1 MPMTLRQRSRLIV
14 FISVFLSFFFPIH
27 EGFAHGEEIEVSEG
41 GAKGPVHL
49 TSAQTKMLGIK
60 VVDTTNRPMAQLL
73 GLNGQVQLLPDA
85 QADVS
90 IRISGSVTAI
100 DVNLGDSVKQGQRLA
115 TVQSRLVG
123 NPPPSV
129 AVTAP
134 IAGIID
140 ARNINLGQAVEPN
153 TVLFHIS
160 NRDKLLVIAQ
170 VYEEDLGKVKV
181 GQTVTIHA
189 LSYPKKVFAGQVTL
203 IEPNLD
209 PLTRTVN
216 VRITLDNKEGFLK
229 PGMFV
234 RANVILARNEA
245 ALTIPNTAVL
255 QADGEQFVF
264 VQNGDIYD
272 RVVVK
277 VGAVDDDYSEIT
289 DGLVPG
295 DLVVTQ
301 GNREIYTLWLTGGSK
316 FQSGSHEEPQ

>member
-1 MPMTLRQRSRLIV
+1 MRLQLKIRMMIMTVFFLGLLSPMQVS
-14 FISVFLSFFFPIH
+14 
-27 EGFAHGEEIEVSEG
+27 FAHGGNIEVSEG
-41 GAKGPVHL
+41 GTKGPVHL
-49 TSAQTKMLGIK
+49 TPEQARMLDIK
-60 VVDTTNRPMAQLL
+60 VVQATHRPIAQLL
-73 GLNGQVQLLPDA
+73 GLNGQIQLLPDA

-90 IRISGSVTAI
+90 IRISGSVTVI
-100 DVNLGDSVKQGQRLA
+100 DVNLGDSVKAGQRLA

-129 AVTAP
+129 AVNAP

-160 NRDKLLVIAQ
+160 NRDKLLVVAQ

-181 GQTVTIHA
+181 GQEVNVHV
-189 LSYPKKVFAGQVTL
+189 LSYPKQTFPGQVTL

-216 VRITLDNKEGFLK
+216 VRITLDNKEGLLK

-234 RANVILARNEA
+234 RANVILTHNKA
-245 ALTIPNTAVL
+245 ALTVPNAALL
-255 QADGEQFVF
+255 QADNQQFVF
-264 VQNGDIYD
+264 VQNGGTYK
-272 RVVVK
+272 RVDVK
-277 VGAVDDDYSEIT
+277 VGAVEDDYSEII

-301 GNREIYTLWLTGGSK
+301 GNLELYTLWLSGGRK
-316 FQSGSHEEPQ
+316 LQSGQEEHH

>member
-1 MPMTLRQRSRLIV
+1 MRLQLKIRMMIMTV
-14 FISVFLSFFFPIH
+14 FFLGLLSPIQVS
-27 EGFAHGEEIEVSEG
+27 FAHGGNIEVSEG
-41 GAKGPVHL
+41 GTKGPVHL
-49 TSAQTKMLGIK
+49 IPEQARMLDIK
-60 VVDTTNRPMAQLL
+60 VVQATHRPMAQLL
-73 GLNGQVQLLPDA
+73 GLNGQIQLLPDA

-100 DVNLGDSVKQGQRLA
+100 DVNLGDSVKAGQRLA

-129 AVTAP
+129 AVNAP

-160 NRDKLLVIAQ
+160 NRDKLLVVAQ

-181 GQTVTIHA
+181 GQEVNIHA
-189 LSYPKKVFAGQVTL
+189 LSYPKQTFPGQVTL

-209 PLTRTVN
+209 PMTRTVN
-216 VRITLDNKEGFLK
+216 VRITLDNREGLLK

-234 RANVILARNEA
+234 RANVILTHNKA
-245 ALTIPNTAVL
+245 ALVVPNAALL
-255 QADGEQFVF
+255 QADNEQFVF
-264 VQNGDIYD
+264 VQNGDTYK
-272 RVVVK
+272 RVNVK
-277 VGAVDDDYSEIT
+277 VGAVEDDYSEIT
-289 DGLVPG
+289 EGLVPG

-301 GNREIYTLWLTGGSK
+301 GNRELYTLWLSGGQIQ
-316 FQSGSHEEPQ
+316 QSEQEEHH

>member
-1 MPMTLRQRSRLIV
+1 MRLQLKIRMMIMTVFFLGLLSPMQVS
-14 FISVFLSFFFPIH
+14 
-27 EGFAHGEEIEVSEG
+27 FAHGGNIEVSEG
-41 GAKGPVHL
+41 GTKGPVHL
-49 TSAQTKMLGIK
+49 TPEQARMLDIK
-60 VVDTTNRPMAQLL
+60 VVQATHRPIAQLL
-73 GLNGQVQLLPDA
+73 GLNGQIQLLPDA

-100 DVNLGDSVKQGQRLA
+100 DVNLGDSVKAGQLLA

-129 AVTAP
+129 AVNAP

-160 NRDKLLVIAQ
+160 NRDKLLVVAQ

-181 GQTVTIHA
+181 GQEVNVHV
-189 LSYPKKVFAGQVTL
+189 LSYPKQTFPGQVTL

-216 VRITLDNKEGFLK
+216 VRITLDNKEGLLK

-234 RANVILARNEA
+234 RANVILTHNKA
-245 ALTIPNTAVL
+245 ALTVPNAALL
-255 QADGEQFVF
+255 QADNQQFVF
-264 VQNGDIYD
+264 VQNGGTYK
-272 RVVVK
+272 RVDVK
-277 VGAVDDDYSEIT
+277 VGAVEDDYSEII

-301 GNREIYTLWLTGGSK
+301 GNLELYTLWLSGGRK
-316 FQSGSHEEPQ
+316 LQSGQEEHH

>member
-1 MPMTLRQRSRLIV
+1 MMMALQQRIRAILLT
-14 FISVFLSFFFPIH
+14 SVFLGLLIH
-27 EGFAHGEEIEVSEG
+27 AQGVFAHGEEIEVSEG

-49 TSAQTKMLGIK
+49 TPQQTKMLEIK
-60 VVDTTNRPMAQLL
+60 VVEAANRPMAQML
-73 GLNGQVQLLPDA
+73 GLNGQIQLLPDA

-100 DVNLGDSVKQGQRLA
+100 DVNLGDDVKAGQRLA

-134 IAGIID
+134 IVGVID

-181 GQTVTIHA
+181 GQEVNIHA
-189 LSYPKKVFAGQVTL
+189 LSYPKQVFPGQVSL

-216 VRITLDNKEGFLK
+216 LRITLDNEKGLLK

-234 RANVILARNEA
+234 RANVILSHNKA
-245 ALTIPNTAVL
+245 ALAVPNAALL
-255 QADGEQFVF
+255 QEDNEQFVF
-264 VQNGDIYD
+264 VQNGDTYERAD
-272 RVVVK
+272 VK

-301 GNREIYTLWLTGGSK
+301 GNRELFTLWLTGGNK
-316 FQSGSHEEPQ
+316 PKAGQEEHH

>member
-1 MPMTLRQRSRLIV
+1 MQVS
-14 FISVFLSFFFPIH
+14 
-27 EGFAHGEEIEVSEG
+27 FAHGGNIEVSEG
-41 GAKGPVHL
+41 GTKGPVHL
-49 TSAQTKMLGIK
+49 TPEQARMLDIK
-60 VVDTTNRPMAQLL
+60 VVQATHRPIAQLL
-73 GLNGQVQLLPDA
+73 GLNGQIQLLPDA

-100 DVNLGDSVKQGQRLA
+100 DVNLGDSVKAGQRLA

-129 AVTAP
+129 AVNAP

-160 NRDKLLVIAQ
+160 NRDKLLVVAQ

-181 GQTVTIHA
+181 GQEVNVHV
-189 LSYPKKVFAGQVTL
+189 LSYPKQTFPGQVTL

-216 VRITLDNKEGFLK
+216 VRITLDNKEGLLK

-234 RANVILARNEA
+234 RANVILTHNKA
-245 ALTIPNTAVL
+245 ALTVPNAALL
-255 QADGEQFVF
+255 QADNQQFVF
-264 VQNGDIYD
+264 VQNGGTYK
-272 RVVVK
+272 RVDVK
-277 VGAVDDDYSEIT
+277 VGAVEDDYSEII

-301 GNREIYTLWLTGGSK
+301 GNLELYTLWLSGGRK
-316 FQSGSHEEPQ
+316 LQSGQEEHH

>member
-1 MPMTLRQRSRLIV
+1 MRLQLKIRMMIMTVFFLGLLSPMQVS
-14 FISVFLSFFFPIH
+14 
-27 EGFAHGEEIEVSEG
+27 FAHGGNIEVSEG
-41 GAKGPVHL
+41 GTKGPVHL
-49 TSAQTKMLGIK
+49 TPEQARMLDIK
-60 VVDTTNRPMAQLL
+60 VVQTTHRPIAQLL
-73 GLNGQVQLLPDA
+73 GLNGQIQLLPDA

-100 DVNLGDSVKQGQRLA
+100 DVNLGDSVKAGQRLA

-129 AVTAP
+129 AVNAP

-160 NRDKLLVIAQ
+160 NRDKLLVVAQ

-181 GQTVTIHA
+181 GQEVNVHV
-189 LSYPKKVFAGQVTL
+189 LSYPKQTFPGQVTL

-216 VRITLDNKEGFLK
+216 VRITLDNKEGLLK

-234 RANVILARNEA
+234 RANVILTHNKA
-245 ALTIPNTAVL
+245 ALTVPNAALL
-255 QADGEQFVF
+255 QADNQQFVF
-264 VQNGDIYD
+264 VQNGGTYK
-272 RVVVK
+272 RVDVK
-277 VGAVDDDYSEIT
+277 VGAVEDDYSEII

-301 GNREIYTLWLTGGSK
+301 GNLELYTLWLSGGRK
-316 FQSGSHEEPQ
+316 LQSGQEEHH

>member
-1 MPMTLRQRSRLIV
+1 
-14 FISVFLSFFFPIH
+14 
-27 EGFAHGEEIEVSEG
+27 
-41 GAKGPVHL
+41 
-49 TSAQTKMLGIK
+49 MLDIK
-60 VVDTTNRPMAQLL
+60 VVQATHRPMAQLL
-73 GLNGQVQLLPDA
+73 GLNGQIQLLPDA

-100 DVNLGDSVKQGQRLA
+100 DVNLGDSVKTGQRLA

-129 AVTAP
+129 AVNAP

-181 GQTVTIHA
+181 GQEVNVHV
-189 LSYPKKVFAGQVTL
+189 LSYPKQTFPGQVTL

-216 VRITLDNKEGFLK
+216 VRITLDNKEGLLK

-234 RANVILARNEA
+234 RANVILSHNKA
-245 ALTIPNTAVL
+245 ALVVPNAALL
-255 QADGEQFVF
+255 QADNEQFVF
-264 VQNGDIYD
+264 VQNGGTYK
-272 RVVVK
+272 RVDVK
-277 VGAVDDDYSEIT
+277 VGAVEDDYSEII

-301 GNREIYTLWLTGGSK
+301 GNRELYTLWLSGGRK
-316 FQSGSHEEPQ
+316 LQSGQEEHH

>member
-1 MPMTLRQRSRLIV
+1 MRLQLKIRMMIMTVFFLGLLSPMQVS
-14 FISVFLSFFFPIH
+14 
-27 EGFAHGEEIEVSEG
+27 FAHGGNIEVSEG
-41 GAKGPVHL
+41 GTKGPVHL
-49 TSAQTKMLGIK
+49 TPEQARMLDIK
-60 VVDTTNRPMAQLL
+60 VVRATHRPMAQLL
-73 GLNGQVQLLPDA
+73 GLNGQIQLLPDA

-100 DVNLGDSVKQGQRLA
+100 DVDLGDSVKAGQRLA

-129 AVTAP
+129 AVNAP

-160 NRDKLLVIAQ
+160 NRDKLLVVAQ

-181 GQTVTIHA
+181 GQEVNVHV
-189 LSYPKKVFAGQVTL
+189 LSYPKQTFPGLVTL

-216 VRITLDNKEGFLK
+216 VRITLDNKERLLK

-234 RANVILARNEA
+234 RANVILTHNKA
-245 ALTIPNTAVL
+245 ALTVPNTALL
-255 QADGEQFVF
+255 QADSKQFVF
-264 VQNGDIYD
+264 VQNGGTYK
-272 RVVVK
+272 RVDVK
-277 VGAVDDDYSEIT
+277 VGAVEDDYSEII

-301 GNREIYTLWLTGGSK
+301 GNRELYTLWLSGGRK
-316 FQSGSHEEPQ
+316 LQSGQEEHH

>member
-1 MPMTLRQRSRLIV
+1 MRLQLKIRMMIMTVFFLGLLSPMQVS
-14 FISVFLSFFFPIH
+14 
-27 EGFAHGEEIEVSEG
+27 FAHGGNIEVSEG
-41 GAKGPVHL
+41 GTKGPVHL
-49 TSAQTKMLGIK
+49 TPEQARMLDIK
-60 VVDTTNRPMAQLL
+60 VVQATHRPIAQLL
-73 GLNGQVQLLPDA
+73 GLNGQIQLLPDA

-100 DVNLGDSVKQGQRLA
+100 DVNLGDSVKAGQRLA

-129 AVTAP
+129 AVNAP

-160 NRDKLLVIAQ
+160 NRDKLLVVAQ

-181 GQTVTIHA
+181 GQEVNVHV
-189 LSYPKKVFAGQVTL
+189 LSYPKQTFPGQVTL

-216 VRITLDNKEGFLK
+216 VRITLDNKERLLK

-234 RANVILARNEA
+234 RANVILTHNKA
-245 ALTIPNTAVL
+245 ALTVPNAALL
-255 QADGEQFVF
+255 QADNQQFVF
-264 VQNGDIYD
+264 VQNGGTYK
-272 RVVVK
+272 RVDVK
-277 VGAVDDDYSEIT
+277 VGAVEDDYSEIIG
-289 DGLVPG
+289 GLVPG

-301 GNREIYTLWLTGGSK
+301 GNRELYTLWLSGGRK
-316 FQSGSHEEPQ
+316 LQSGQEEHH

>member
-1 MPMTLRQRSRLIV
+1 MRLQLKIRMMIMTV
-14 FISVFLSFFFPIH
+14 FFLGLLSPIQVS
-27 EGFAHGEEIEVSEG
+27 FAHGGNIEVSEG
-41 GAKGPVHL
+41 GTKRQVHL
-49 TSAQTKMLGIK
+49 TPEQARMLDIK
-60 VVDTTNRPMAQLL
+60 VVQATHRPMAQLL
-73 GLNGQVQLLPDA
+73 GLNGQIQLLPDA

-100 DVNLGDSVKQGQRLA
+100 DVNLGDSVKTGQRLA

-129 AVTAP
+129 AVNAP

-181 GQTVTIHA
+181 GQEVNVHV
-189 LSYPKKVFAGQVTL
+189 LSYPKQTFPGQVTL

-216 VRITLDNKEGFLK
+216 VRITLDNKEGLLK

-234 RANVILARNEA
+234 RANVILSHNKA
-245 ALTIPNTAVL
+245 ALVVPNAALL
-255 QADGEQFVF
+255 QADNEQFVF
-264 VQNGDIYD
+264 VQNGGTYK
-272 RVVVK
+272 RVDVK
-277 VGAVDDDYSEIT
+277 VGAVEDDYSEII

-301 GNREIYTLWLTGGSK
+301 GNRELYTLWLSGGRK
-316 FQSGSHEEPQ
+316 LQSGQEEHH

>member
-1 MPMTLRQRSRLIV
+1 MPMTLRQRSRMIV

-60 VVDTTNRPMAQLL
+60 VVDATNRPMAQLL

-90 IRISGSVTAI
+90 IRISGSVTVI
-100 DVNLGDSVKQGQRLA
+100 DVNLGDGVKAGQRLA

-181 GQTVTIHA
+181 GQEVTIHA

-216 VRITLDNKEGFLK
+216 VRITLDNKEGSLK

-245 ALTIPNTAVL
+245 ALTIPNASVL

-277 VGAVDDDYSEIT
+277 IGAVDDDYSEIT

-301 GNREIYTLWLTGGSK
+301 GNRELYTLWLSGGSK
-316 FQSGSHEEPQ
+316 LKAGQEEHH

>member
-1 MPMTLRQRSRLIV
+1 MRLQLKIRMMIMTV
-14 FISVFLSFFFPIH
+14 FFLGLLSPIQVS
-27 EGFAHGEEIEVSEG
+27 FAHGVNIEVSEG
-41 GAKGPVHL
+41 GTKGPVHL
-49 TSAQTKMLGIK
+49 TPEQARMLDIK
-60 VVDTTNRPMAQLL
+60 VVQATHRPMAQLL
-73 GLNGQVQLLPDA
+73 GLNGQIQLLPDA

-100 DVNLGDSVKQGQRLA
+100 DVNLGDSVKTGQRLA

-129 AVTAP
+129 AVNAP

-181 GQTVTIHA
+181 GQEVNVHV
-189 LSYPKKVFAGQVTL
+189 LSYPKQTFPGQVTL

-216 VRITLDNKEGFLK
+216 VRITLDNKEGLLK

-234 RANVILARNEA
+234 RANVILSHNKA
-245 ALTIPNTAVL
+245 ALVVPNAALL
-255 QADGEQFVF
+255 QADNEQFVF
-264 VQNGDIYD
+264 VQNGGTYK
-272 RVVVK
+272 RVDVK
-277 VGAVDDDYSEIT
+277 VGAVEDDYSEII

-301 GNREIYTLWLTGGSK
+301 GNRELYTLWLSGGRK
-316 FQSGSHEEPQ
+316 LQSGQEEHH

>member
-1 MPMTLRQRSRLIV
+1 MRLQLKIRMMIMTVFFLGLLSPMQVS
-14 FISVFLSFFFPIH
+14 
-27 EGFAHGEEIEVSEG
+27 FAHGGNIQVSEG
-41 GAKGPVHL
+41 GTKGPVHL
-49 TSAQTKMLGIK
+49 TPEQARMLDIK
-60 VVDTTNRPMAQLL
+60 VVQATHRPMAQFL
-73 GLNGQVQLLPDA
+73 GLNGQIQLLPDA

-100 DVNLGDSVKQGQRLA
+100 DVNLGDSVKTGQRLA

-129 AVTAP
+129 AVNAP

-160 NRDKLLVIAQ
+160 NRDKLLVVAQ

-181 GQTVTIHA
+181 GQEVNVHV
-189 LSYPKKVFAGQVTL
+189 LSYPKQTFPGQVTL

-216 VRITLDNKEGFLK
+216 VRITLDNKEGLLK

-234 RANVILARNEA
+234 RANVILTHNKA
-245 ALTIPNTAVL
+245 ALTVPNAALL
-255 QADGEQFVF
+255 QADNQQFVF
-264 VQNGDIYD
+264 VQNGGTYK
-272 RVVVK
+272 RVDVK
-277 VGAVDDDYSEIT
+277 IGAVEDDYSEIIG
-289 DGLVPG
+289 GLVPG

-301 GNREIYTLWLTGGSK
+301 GNRELYTLWLSGGRK
-316 FQSGSHEEPQ
+316 LQSGQEEHH

>member
-1 MPMTLRQRSRLIV
+1 MRLQLKIRMMIMTV
-14 FISVFLSFFFPIH
+14 FFLGLLSPIQVS
-27 EGFAHGEEIEVSEG
+27 FAHGGNIEVSEG
-41 GAKGPVHL
+41 GTKGPVHL
-49 TSAQTKMLGIK
+49 TPEQARMLDIK
-60 VVDTTNRPMAQLL
+60 VVQATHRPMAQLL
-73 GLNGQVQLLPDA
+73 GLNGQIQLLPDA

-100 DVNLGDSVKQGQRLA
+100 DVNLGDSVKAGQRLA

-129 AVTAP
+129 AVNAS

-181 GQTVTIHA
+181 GQEVNIHA
-189 LSYPKKVFAGQVTL
+189 LSYPKQTFPGQVTL

-209 PLTRTVN
+209 PMTRTVN
-216 VRITLDNKEGFLK
+216 LRITLDNKEGLLK

-234 RANVILARNEA
+234 RANVILTHNKA
-245 ALTIPNTAVL
+245 ALTVPNAALL
-255 QADGEQFVF
+255 QADNQQFVF
-264 VQNGDIYD
+264 VQNGDTYK
-272 RVVVK
+272 RVNVK
-277 VGAVDDDYSEIT
+277 VGAVEDDYSEIT
-289 DGLVPG
+289 EGLVPG

-301 GNREIYTLWLTGGSK
+301 GNRELYTLWLSGGRK
-316 FQSGSHEEPQ
+316 LQSGQEEHH

>member
-1 MPMTLRQRSRLIV
+1 MRLQLKIRMMIMTV
-14 FISVFLSFFFPIH
+14 FFLGLLSPIQVS
-27 EGFAHGEEIEVSEG
+27 FAHGGNIEVSEG
-41 GAKGPVHL
+41 GTKGPVHL
-49 TSAQTKMLGIK
+49 TPEQARMLDIK
-60 VVDTTNRPMAQLL
+60 VVQATHRPMAQFL
-73 GLNGQVQLLPDA
+73 GLNGQIQLLPDA

-100 DVNLGDSVKQGQRLA
+100 DVNLGDSVKTGQRLA

-129 AVTAP
+129 AVNAP

-181 GQTVTIHA
+181 GQEVNVHV
-189 LSYPKKVFAGQVTL
+189 LSYPKQTFPGQVTL

-216 VRITLDNKEGFLK
+216 VRITLDNKEGLLK

-234 RANVILARNEA
+234 RANVILSHNKA
-245 ALTIPNTAVL
+245 ALVVPNAALL
-255 QADGEQFVF
+255 QADNEQFVF
-264 VQNGDIYD
+264 VQNGGTYK
-272 RVVVK
+272 RVDVK
-277 VGAVDDDYSEIT
+277 VGAVEDDYSEIIE
-289 DGLVPG
+289 GLVPG

-301 GNREIYTLWLTGGSK
+301 GNRELYTLWLSGGRK
-316 FQSGSHEEPQ
+316 LQSGQEEHH

>member
-1 MPMTLRQRSRLIV
+1 MRLQLKIRMIIMTVFFLGLLSPMQVS
-14 FISVFLSFFFPIH
+14 
-27 EGFAHGEEIEVSEG
+27 FAHGGNIEVSEG
-41 GAKGPVHL
+41 GTKGPVHL
-49 TSAQTKMLGIK
+49 TPEQARMLDIK
-60 VVDTTNRPMAQLL
+60 VVQATHRPIAQLL
-73 GLNGQVQLLPDA
+73 GLNGQIQLLPDA

-100 DVNLGDSVKQGQRLA
+100 DVNLGDSVKAGQRLA

-129 AVTAP
+129 AVNAP

-160 NRDKLLVIAQ
+160 NRDKLLVVAQ

-181 GQTVTIHA
+181 GQEVNVHV
-189 LSYPKKVFAGQVTL
+189 LSYPKQTFPGQVTL

-216 VRITLDNKEGFLK
+216 VRITLDNKEGLLK

-234 RANVILARNEA
+234 RANVILTHNKA
-245 ALTIPNTAVL
+245 ALTVPNAALL
-255 QADGEQFVF
+255 QADNQQFVF
-264 VQNGDIYD
+264 VQHGGTYK
-272 RVVVK
+272 RVDVK
-277 VGAVDDDYSEIT
+277 VGAVEDDYSEIIG
-289 DGLVPG
+289 GLVPG

-301 GNREIYTLWLTGGSK
+301 GNRELYTLWLSGGRK
-316 FQSGSHEEPQ
+316 LQSGQEEHH

>member
-1 MPMTLRQRSRLIV
+1 MRLQLKIRMMIMTVFFLGLLSPMQVS
-14 FISVFLSFFFPIH
+14 
-27 EGFAHGEEIEVSEG
+27 FAHGGNIEVSEG
-41 GAKGPVHL
+41 GTKGPVHL
-49 TSAQTKMLGIK
+49 TPEQARMLDIK
-60 VVDTTNRPMAQLL
+60 VVQATHRPIAQLL
-73 GLNGQVQLLPDA
+73 GLNGQIQLLPDA

-100 DVNLGDSVKQGQRLA
+100 DVNLGDSVKAGQRLA

-129 AVTAP
+129 AVNAP

-160 NRDKLLVIAQ
+160 NRDKLLVVAQ

-181 GQTVTIHA
+181 GQEVNVHV
-189 LSYPKKVFAGQVTL
+189 LSYPKQTFPGQVTL

-216 VRITLDNKEGFLK
+216 VRITLDNKEGLLK

-234 RANVILARNEA
+234 RANVILTHNKA
-245 ALTIPNTAVL
+245 ALTVPNAALL
-255 QADGEQFVF
+255 QADNQQFVF
-264 VQNGDIYD
+264 VQNGGTYK
-272 RVVVK
+272 RVDVK
-277 VGAVDDDYSEIT
+277 VGAVEDDYSEIIG
-289 DGLVPG
+289 GLVPG

-301 GNREIYTLWLTGGSK
+301 GNRELYTLWLSGGRK
-316 FQSGSHEEPQ
+316 LQSGQEEHH

>member
-1 MPMTLRQRSRLIV
+1 MRLQLKIRMMIMTVFFLGLLSPMQVS
-14 FISVFLSFFFPIH
+14 
-27 EGFAHGEEIEVSEG
+27 FAHGGNIEVSEG
-41 GAKGPVHL
+41 GTKGPVHL
-49 TSAQTKMLGIK
+49 TPEQARMLDIK
-60 VVDTTNRPMAQLL
+60 VVQAIHRPIAQLL
-73 GLNGQVQLLPDA
+73 GLNGQIQLLPDA

-100 DVNLGDSVKQGQRLA
+100 DVNLGDSVKAGQRLA

-129 AVTAP
+129 AVNAP

-160 NRDKLLVIAQ
+160 NRDKLLVVAQ

-181 GQTVTIHA
+181 GQEVNVHV
-189 LSYPKKVFAGQVTL
+189 LSYPKQTFPGQVTL

-216 VRITLDNKEGFLK
+216 VRITLDNKEGLLK

-234 RANVILARNEA
+234 RANVILTHNKA
-245 ALTIPNTAVL
+245 ALTVPNAALL
-255 QADGEQFVF
+255 QADNQQFVF
-264 VQNGDIYD
+264 VQNGGTYK
-272 RVVVK
+272 RVDVK
-277 VGAVDDDYSEIT
+277 VGAVEDDYSEII

-301 GNREIYTLWLTGGSK
+301 GNLELYTLWLSGGRK
-316 FQSGSHEEPQ
+316 LQSGQEEHH

>member
-1 MPMTLRQRSRLIV
+1 MVNMLRQRSRRLT
-14 FISVFLSFFFPIH
+14 FIGVFLSLFLPMQ
-27 EGFAHGEEIEVSEG
+27 GCFAHGEEIEVSEG

-49 TSAQTKMLGIK
+49 TPQQTKMLGIK
-60 VVDTTNRPMAQLL
+60 VAEATNRPMEQLL
-73 GLNGQVQLLPDA
+73 GLNGQIQLLPDA

-100 DVNLGDSVKQGQRLA
+100 DVNLGDRVKAGQRLA

-134 IAGIID
+134 IAGLID

-160 NRDKLLVIAQ
+160 NRDKLFVIAQ
-170 VYEEDLGKVKV
+170 VYEEDLGRIKV
-181 GQTVTIHA
+181 GQAVNIHA
-189 LSYPKKVFAGQVTL
+189 LSYPKQIFKGQVTL

-209 PLTRTVN
+209 SLTRTVN
-216 VRITLDNKEGFLK
+216 IRITLDNKEGLLK

-234 RANVILARNEA
+234 RSNVILAHNEA
-245 ALTIPNTAVL
+245 ALAVPNAAL
-255 QADGEQFVF
+255 LHADNESFVF
-264 VQNGDIYD
+264 VQNDDTYD
-272 RVVVK
+272 RVVVN
-277 VGAVDDDYSEIT
+277 VGAVDDEHSEIT

-301 GNREIYTLWLTGGSK
+301 GNRELYTLWLSGGSK
-316 FQSGSHEEPQ
+316 PKAGQEEPH

>member
-1 MPMTLRQRSRLIV
+1 MRLQLKIRMMIMTVFFLGLLSPMQVS
-14 FISVFLSFFFPIH
+14 
-27 EGFAHGEEIEVSEG
+27 FAHGGNIEVSEG
-41 GAKGPVHL
+41 GTKGPVHL
-49 TSAQTKMLGIK
+49 TPEQARMLDIK
-60 VVDTTNRPMAQLL
+60 VVQATHRPMAQLL
-73 GLNGQVQLLPDA
+73 GLNGQIQLLPDA

-100 DVNLGDSVKQGQRLA
+100 DVNLGDSVKAGQRLA

-129 AVTAP
+129 AVNAP

-160 NRDKLLVIAQ
+160 NRDKLLVVAQ
-170 VYEEDLGKVKV
+170 VYEEDLGKVNV
-181 GQTVTIHA
+181 GQEVNVHV
-189 LSYPKKVFAGQVTL
+189 LSYPKQTFRGQVTL

-216 VRITLDNKEGFLK
+216 VRITLDNKEGLLK

-234 RANVILARNEA
+234 RANVILTHNKA
-245 ALTIPNTAVL
+245 ALTVPNVALL
-255 QADGEQFVF
+255 QADNQQFVF
-264 VQNGDIYD
+264 VQNGSTYK
-272 RVVVK
+272 RVDVK
-277 VGAVDDDYSEIT
+277 VGSVEDDYSEIIG
-289 DGLVPG
+289 GLVPG

-301 GNREIYTLWLTGGSK
+301 GNRELYTLWLSGGRK
-316 FQSGSHEEPQ
+316 LQSGQEEHH

>member
-1 MPMTLRQRSRLIV
+1 MQVS
-14 FISVFLSFFFPIH
+14 
-27 EGFAHGEEIEVSEG
+27 FAHGGNIEVSEG
-41 GAKGPVHL
+41 GTKGPVHL
-49 TSAQTKMLGIK
+49 TPEQARMLDIK
-60 VVDTTNRPMAQLL
+60 VVRATHRPMAQLL
-73 GLNGQVQLLPDA
+73 GLNGQIQLLPDA

-100 DVNLGDSVKQGQRLA
+100 DVNLGDSVKAGQRLA

-129 AVTAP
+129 AVNAP

-160 NRDKLLVIAQ
+160 NRDKLLVVAQ

-181 GQTVTIHA
+181 GQEVNVRV
-189 LSYPKKVFAGQVTL
+189 LSYPKQTFPGLVTL

-216 VRITLDNKEGFLK
+216 VRITLDNKEGLLK

-234 RANVILARNEA
+234 RANVILTHNKA
-245 ALTIPNTAVL
+245 ALTVPNTALL
-255 QADGEQFVF
+255 QADSKQFVF
-264 VQNGDIYD
+264 VQNGGTYK
-272 RVVVK
+272 RVDVK
-277 VGAVDDDYSEIT
+277 VGAVEDDYSEII

-301 GNREIYTLWLTGGSK
+301 GNRELYTLWLSGGRK
-316 FQSGSHEEPQ
+316 LQSGQEEHH

>member
-1 MPMTLRQRSRLIV
+1 MRWCQRMRRMALI
-14 FISVFLSFFFPIH
+14 SLFLSLLFPIQWC
-27 EGFAHGEEIEVSEG
+27 FAHGEEIEVSEG

-49 TSAQTKMLGIK
+49 TPAQTKMLDIK
-60 VVDTTNRPMAQLL
+60 VVEATNRPMAQIL

-100 DVNLGDSVKQGQRLA
+100 DVNLGDNVKAGQRLA

-170 VYEEDLGKVKV
+170 VYEEDLDKIKV
-181 GQTVTIHA
+181 GQEVNIHA
-189 LSYPKKVFAGQVTL
+189 LSYPKRTFPGQVTL

-216 VRITLDNKEGFLK
+216 VRITLDNEEKLLK

-234 RANVILARNEA
+234 RANVILAHNEA
-245 ALTIPNTAVL
+245 ALAVPNAAVL
-255 QADGEQFVF
+255 QADNESFVF
-264 VQNGDIYD
+264 VQNKDIYD
-272 RVVVK
+272 RVVVQM
-277 VGAVDDDYSEIT
+277 GAVDDEYSEIK

-301 GNREIYTLWLTGGSK
+301 GQRELYTLWL
-316 FQSGSHEEPQ
+316 SGSSKPHSDQEEPH

>member
-1 MPMTLRQRSRLIV
+1 MRLQLKIRMMIMAV
-14 FISVFLSFFFPIH
+14 FFLGLLSSMQVS
-27 EGFAHGEEIEVSEG
+27 FAHGGNIEVSEG
-41 GAKGPVHL
+41 GTKGPVHL
-49 TSAQTKMLGIK
+49 TPEQARMLDIK
-60 VVDTTNRPMAQLL
+60 VVQATHRPMAQLL
-73 GLNGQVQLLPDA
+73 GLNGQIQLLPDA

-100 DVNLGDSVKQGQRLA
+100 DVNLGDSVKAGQRLA

-129 AVTAP
+129 AVNAP

-160 NRDKLLVIAQ
+160 NRDKLLVVAQ

-181 GQTVTIHA
+181 GQEVNVRV
-189 LSYPKKVFAGQVTL
+189 LSYPKQTFPGLVTL

-216 VRITLDNKEGFLK
+216 VRITLDNKERLLK

-234 RANVILARNEA
+234 RANVILTHNKA
-245 ALTIPNTAVL
+245 ALTVPNTALL
-255 QADGEQFVF
+255 QADSKQFVF
-264 VQNGDIYD
+264 VQNGGTYK
-272 RVVVK
+272 RVDVK
-277 VGAVDDDYSEIT
+277 VGAVEDDYSEII

-301 GNREIYTLWLTGGSK
+301 GNRELYTLWLSGGRK
-316 FQSGSHEEPQ
+316 LQSGQEEHH

>member
-1 MPMTLRQRSRLIV
+1 MRLQLKIRMMIMTV
-14 FISVFLSFFFPIH
+14 FFLGLLSSMQVS
-27 EGFAHGEEIEVSEG
+27 FAHGGNIEVSEG
-41 GAKGPVHL
+41 GTKGPVHL
-49 TSAQTKMLGIK
+49 TPEHARMLDIK
-60 VVDTTNRPMAQLL
+60 VVQATHRPMAQLL
-73 GLNGQVQLLPDA
+73 GLNGQIQLLPDA

-100 DVNLGDSVKQGQRLA
+100 DVNLGDSVKAGQRLA

-129 AVTAP
+129 AVNAP

-160 NRDKLLVIAQ
+160 NRDKLLVVAQ

-181 GQTVTIHA
+181 GQEVNVRV
-189 LSYPKKVFAGQVTL
+189 LSYPKQTFPGLVTL

-216 VRITLDNKEGFLK
+216 VRITLDNKERLLK

-234 RANVILARNEA
+234 RANVILTHNKA
-245 ALTIPNTAVL
+245 ALTVPNTALL
-255 QADGEQFVF
+255 QADSKQFVF
-264 VQNGDIYD
+264 VQNGGTYK
-272 RVVVK
+272 RVDVK
-277 VGAVDDDYSEIT
+277 VGAVEDDYSEII

-301 GNREIYTLWLTGGSK
+301 GNRELYTLWLSGGRK
-316 FQSGSHEEPQ
+316 LQSGQEEHH

>member
-1 MPMTLRQRSRLIV
+1 
-14 FISVFLSFFFPIH
+14 
-27 EGFAHGEEIEVSEG
+27 
-41 GAKGPVHL
+41 
-49 TSAQTKMLGIK
+49 MLDIK
-60 VVDTTNRPMAQLL
+60 VAEATTRPMAQLL
-73 GLNGQVQLLPDA
+73 GLNGQIQLLPDA

-100 DVNLGDSVKQGQRLA
+100 DVNLGDRVKQGQRLA

-134 IAGIID
+134 IAGLID

-170 VYEEDLGKVKV
+170 VYEEDLGEIKA
-181 GQTVTIHA
+181 GQEVNIHA
-189 LSYPKKVFAGQVTL
+189 LSYPKRIFPGQVTL

-234 RANVILARNEA
+234 RANVILAHNEA
-245 ALTIPNTAVL
+245 ALAVPNAALL
-255 QADGEQFVF
+255 QADNESFVF
-264 VQNGDIYD
+264 VQNDDTYD
-272 RVVVK
+272 RVVVN
-277 VGAVDDDYSEIT
+277 VGAVDDEYSEIT

-301 GNREIYTLWLTGGSK
+301 GNRELYTLWLSGGSK
-316 FQSGSHEEPQ
+316 TKTGQEEPH

>member
-1 MPMTLRQRSRLIV
+1 MRWQQRMRRMALI
-14 FISVFLSFFFPIH
+14 SLFLSLLFPIQ
-27 EGFAHGEEIEVSEG
+27 GCFAHGEEIEVSEG

-49 TSAQTKMLGIK
+49 TPQQTKMLDIK
-60 VVDTTNRPMAQLL
+60 VVEATNRPMAQML
-73 GLNGQVQLLPDA
+73 GLNGQIQLLPDA

-100 DVNLGDSVKQGQRLA
+100 DVNLGDNVKAGQRLA

-160 NRDKLLVIAQ
+160 NRDKLLVITQ
-170 VYEEDLGKVKV
+170 VYEEDLDKIKV
-181 GQTVTIHA
+181 GQEVNVHA
-189 LSYPKKVFAGQVTL
+189 LSYPKRTFPGQVTL

-209 PLTRTVN
+209 SLTRTVN
-216 VRITLDNKEGFLK
+216 VRITLDNEEKLLK

-245 ALTIPNTAVL
+245 ALAVPNAAVL
-255 QADGEQFVF
+255 QADNESFVF
-264 VQNGDIYD
+264 VQNKDIYD
-272 RVVVK
+272 RVVVQM
-277 VGAVDDDYSEIT
+277 GAVDDEYSEIK

-301 GNREIYTLWLTGGSK
+301 GHRELYTLWLSGGSK
-316 FQSGSHEEPQ
+316 PHSGQEEPH

>member
-1 MPMTLRQRSRLIV
+1 MRLQLKIRMMIMTV
-14 FISVFLSFFFPIH
+14 FFLGLLSPIQVS
-27 EGFAHGEEIEVSEG
+27 FAHGGNIEVSEG
-41 GAKGPVHL
+41 GTKGPVHL
-49 TSAQTKMLGIK
+49 TPEQARMLDIK
-60 VVDTTNRPMAQLL
+60 VVQATHRPMAQLL
-73 GLNGQVQLLPDA
+73 GLNGQIQLLPDA

-100 DVNLGDSVKQGQRLA
+100 DVNLGDSVKIGQRLA

-129 AVTAP
+129 AVNAP

-181 GQTVTIHA
+181 GQEVNVHV
-189 LSYPKKVFAGQVTL
+189 LSYPKQTFPGQVTL

-216 VRITLDNKEGFLK
+216 VRITLDNKEGLLK

-234 RANVILARNEA
+234 RANVILSHNKA
-245 ALTIPNTAVL
+245 ALVVPNAALL
-255 QADGEQFVF
+255 QADNEQFVF
-264 VQNGDIYD
+264 VQNGGTYK
-272 RVVVK
+272 RVDVK
-277 VGAVDDDYSEIT
+277 VGAVEDDYSEII

-301 GNREIYTLWLTGGSK
+301 GNRELYTLWLSGGRK
-316 FQSGSHEEPQ
+316 LQSGQEEHH

>member
-1 MPMTLRQRSRLIV
+1 MVPECTRFV
-14 FISVFLSFFFPIH
+14 
-27 EGFAHGEEIEVSEG
+27 HGKVVREG

-49 TSAQTKMLGIK
+49 TPQQTKMLEIK
-60 VVDTTNRPMAQLL
+60 IAKATNRPMAQML
-73 GLNGQVQLLPDA
+73 GLNGQIQLLPDA

-100 DVNLGDSVKQGQRLA
+100 DVNLGDGVKTGQRLA

-181 GQTVTIHA
+181 GQEVNIHA
-189 LSYPKKVFAGQVTL
+189 LSYPKLVFPGKVTL

-216 VRITLDNKEGFLK
+216 LRITLNNEKELLK

-234 RANVILARNEA
+234 RANVILAHNEA
-245 ALTIPNTAVL
+245 ALAVPNAALL
-255 QADGEQFVF
+255 QADNEQFVF
-264 VQNGDIYD
+264 VQSGDTYE
-272 RVVVK
+272 RVDVK

-301 GNREIYTLWLTGGSK
+301 GNRELYTLWLTGGSK
-316 FQSGSHEEPQ
+316 PQPGQEEHH

>member
-1 MPMTLRQRSRLIV
+1 MQ
-14 FISVFLSFFFPIH
+14 
-27 EGFAHGEEIEVSEG
+27 GCFAHGEEIEVSEG

-49 TSAQTKMLGIK
+49 TPQQTKMLGIK
-60 VVDTTNRPMAQLL
+60 VAEATNRPMEQML
-73 GLNGQVQLLPDA
+73 GLNGQIQLLPDA

-100 DVNLGDSVKQGQRLA
+100 DVNLGDIVKAGQRLA

-134 IAGIID
+134 IAGLID

-160 NRDKLLVIAQ
+160 NRDKLFVIAQ
-170 VYEEDLGKVKV
+170 VYEEDLGKIKV
-181 GQTVTIHA
+181 GQAVNIHA
-189 LSYPKKVFAGQVTL
+189 LSYPRQIFKGQMTL

-209 PLTRTVN
+209 SLTRTVN
-216 VRITLDNKEGFLK
+216 VRITLDNKEGLLK

-234 RANVILARNEA
+234 RANVILAYNEA
-245 ALTIPNTAVL
+245 ALAVPSAALL
-255 QADGEQFVF
+255 QADNETFVF
-264 VQNGDIYD
+264 VQNDDTYD

-277 VGAVDDDYSEIT
+277 VGAVDDEHSEIT

-301 GNREIYTLWLTGGSK
+301 GNRELYTLWLSGGSK
-316 FQSGSHEEPQ
+316 PKAGQEEPH